1 MKKFFLAFLAVAIL
15 TGCSNEMQSNGKR
28 ELVTET
34 QQETQNPPNTES
46 DLSENKTEQVNDNT
60 AEDTAG
66 QADIKT
72 ENEEQSTTQETNAEQ
87 QDSSTEDVENN
98 NYYAVCTGYSKTEV
112 ENFALTIK
120 DLFLNKDWSQLA
132 DKISYP
138 ITIGNITC
146 NSKEDFAKGDFAAEL
161 NEEFYAGMEKE
172 SCMDMFCNYSGIMFG
187 DGQVWIA
194 EVENELKIIGINP

>member
-1 MKKFFLAFLAVAIL
+1 MKKFFLAFLAVVML
-15 TGCSNEMQSNGKR
+15 TGCSNEMQSNGKS

-46 DLSENKTEQVNDNT
+46 EQSENKTEQVNDNT
-60 AEDTAG
+60 TEDTAG

-72 ENEEQSTTQETNAEQ
+72 ENEEPSTTQETNAEQ

-112 ENFALTIK
+112 ENFALMVK
-120 DLFLNKDWSQLA
+120 SLFLNKDWSQLA

-172 SCMDMFCNYSGIMFG
+172 SCMDMFCNYR
-187 DGQVWIA
+187 
-194 EVENELKIIGINP
+194 

>member
-1 MKKFFLAFLAVAIL
+1 M
-15 TGCSNEMQSNGKR
+15 
-28 ELVTET
+28 
-34 QQETQNPPNTES
+34 
-46 DLSENKTEQVNDNT
+46 
-60 AEDTAG
+60 
-66 QADIKT
+66 
-72 ENEEQSTTQETNAEQ
+72 
-87 QDSSTEDVENN
+87 
-98 NYYAVCTGYSKTEV
+98 
-112 ENFALTIK
+112 
-120 DLFLNKDWSQLA
+120 A